1 MKKFAIAVDGP
12 AGSGK
17 SSVVRW
23 LAKTLNIVYI
33 DSGAMYR
40 SVAYHVWK
48 EKIAIEEEE
57 MIAQFCREMD
67 LKLIPNVQGQ
77 QIFLDGLEI
86 TQMIRAEEIGNCA
99 SKIASY
105 GEVRAILGRMQQEM
119 AKETAVIMDGRDIG
133 TVILP
138 DAEVKFY
145 LDAKPEERA
154 KRRILDLEEKYGEAP
169 DYETVL
175 KEIIMRDKTD
185 MEREH
190 SPLKQAEDAIYID
203 TTAYSFEEVVA
214 MMLQKINEVLEVL
227 S

>member
-40 SVAYHVWK
+40 SVAYYVLR
-48 EKIAIEEEE
+48 ENISIEAEEQ
-57 MIAQFCREMD
+57 IAQFCRDMD

-77 QIFLDGLEI
+77 QIFLDGKEI
-86 TQMIRAEEIGNCA
+86 TQVIRAEEIGNCA
-99 SKIASY
+99 SRIASY
-105 GEVRAILGRMQQEM
+105 GEVREILGRMQQEM

-145 LDAKPEERA
+145 LDAKPAERA
-154 KRRILDLEEKYGEAP
+154 KRRILDLEEKYGKAP

-203 TTAYSFEEVVA
+203 TTAYLFDEVVE
-214 MMLQKINEVLEVL
+214 MMLERINEVLEVC